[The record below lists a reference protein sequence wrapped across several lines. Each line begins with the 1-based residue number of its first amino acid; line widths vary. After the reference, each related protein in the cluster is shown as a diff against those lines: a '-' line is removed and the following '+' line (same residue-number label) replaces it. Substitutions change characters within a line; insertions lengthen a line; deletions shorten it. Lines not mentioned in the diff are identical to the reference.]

1 MITLQMMPA
10 AALWTLVIIRLVGLR
25 FGWKLGILPG
35 MAAVATGATLNI
47 DQVYLYV
54 DSLLGERNLLNLIV
68 HLLMGA
74 GMTELCRLLLKAT
87 GRTDDDGGRHVKA
100 LIGMG
105 IVLAVIQ
112 TTLLLVSN
120 TPGSATNFTDTFAS
134 IPTIAPYQASFFAW
148 IGVVLGYT
156 GVECLRRDKSGESRE
171 FGVGLS
177 ILSAGCL
184 AGVGAVS
191 VKMLLIGLEFAGVQ
205 ASFGLYL
212 GYRILMALTMFG
224 FAVGFAVPSYARLK
238 TAAADRRRRAE
249 DLDALRPIVRR
260 LMKTCEGTRALEAA
274 NVSLNARTSKT
285 QLYRWFIFIG
295 DIRVLEPGLLSSEE
309 TRIIDEIGTRI
320 EDKGTPARRAAIL
333 GG

>member
-1 MITLQMMPA
+1 MMPA

-47 DQVYLYV
+47 DQVYLFV

-68 HLLMGA
+68 HLFMGA
-74 GMTELCRLLLKAT
+74 GMTELSRLLLKAT
-87 GRTDDDGGRHVKA
+87 GRTDDDGGRHVKV
-100 LIGMG
+100 LIGIG
-105 IVLAVIQ
+105 LVLAFIQ
-112 TTLLLVSN
+112 TTLLLVSD

-148 IGVVLGYT
+148 IGLVLGYT
-156 GVECLRRDKSGESRE
+156 GIKCLRRDKSGESRE
-171 FGVGLS
+171 FGIGLG

-191 VKMLLIGLEFAGVQ
+191 VKMLLIGLEFAGVE

-238 TAAADRRRRAE
+238 TAAAARRRRAE
-249 DLDALRPIVRR
+249 DLDTLRPIVRR
-260 LMKTCEGTRALEAA
+260 LIKTCECTRALEAA
-274 NVSLNARTSKT
+274 NVSLTARSSKT
-285 QLYRWFIFIG
+285 QLYRWFILIG
-295 DIRVLEPGLLSSEE
+295 DIRVLEPGLLSPEE
-309 TRIIDEIGTRI
+309 TRIIDEIGRRI
-320 EDKGTPARRAAIL
+320 EHNGTPARRAAIA